1 MALGLEGK
9 QNGVVSLALLLKLL
23 LHEGQLGLKES
34 PLLVPLPLLLLG
46 DAGVALAYFIQLLL
60 GELLELGDLVLPLLL
75 LLFDIGLAFPE
86 FLLQFDNL
94 LRKLLLLL
102 Q

>member
-1 MALGLEGK
+1 LALGLEGK

-46 DAGVALAYFIQLLL
+46 DAGVALPHFIQLLL

-86 FLLQFDNL
+86 FLLQFDHL